1 MPVTPRMSS
10 APLSAAANSP
20 LKGTSLKRSVWVF
33 IVLLVGALMG
43 HLAVPQLITDGIDP
57 RSKLATII
65 PTSFGA
71 WRIDPNITPLTP
83 SPDQVALIGEIYDET
98 LSRTYVNDLGERV
111 MLSLA
116 YGRNQSRRF
125 QIHKPEVCYVGQGF
139 KLTEMRFGSMPLRGR
154 AVPVMELVAVQGART
169 EPITYWIRVG
179 DELGRGWV
187 EQNMIRARYALRR
200 QIPDG
205 LLFRMSTISRGNLP
219 NDFELQ
225 RRFARDLTAA
235 VPDSKISAL
244 LGNVQNLKPVA
255 P

>member
-1 MPVTPRMSS
+1 MATITPPT
-10 APLSAAANSP
+10 ASAAT
-20 LKGTSLKRSVWVF
+20 LDDGLLKRSLWLF
-33 IVLLVGALMG
+33 GFLLIAAVLGY
-43 HLAVPQLITDGIDP
+43 LAVPRLTNDANTK
-57 RSKLATII
+57 RANLEAVV

-71 WRIDPNITPLTP
+71 WRLDPNVVPLMP
-83 SPDQVALIGEIYDET
+83 SPDQVALLGEIYDET
-98 LSRTYVNDLGERV
+98 VARTYVNDRGERV

-139 KLTEMRFGSMPLRGR
+139 RLDENRFGELQARQR
-154 AVPVMELVAVQGART
+154 VVPVMELVAVQGPRV

-187 EQNMIRARYALRR
+187 EQNKIRAKYALRG

-205 LLFRMSTISRGNLP
+205 LLFRMSSISRGNTAK
-219 NDFELQ
+219 DFELHK
-225 RRFARDLTAA
+225 RFAAELMAA
-235 VPDSKISAL
+235 VPDAKLPAL
-244 LGNVQNLKPVA
+244 MGDVGKLRAAA